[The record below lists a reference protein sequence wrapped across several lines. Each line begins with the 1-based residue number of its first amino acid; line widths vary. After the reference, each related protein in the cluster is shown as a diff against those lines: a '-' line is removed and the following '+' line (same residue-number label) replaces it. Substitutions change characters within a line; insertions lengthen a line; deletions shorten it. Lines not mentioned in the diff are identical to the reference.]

1 MHICGNIG
9 GLGSKWTPNSGAV
22 NVMLYQKVL
31 PEKNTSAAIE
41 LEAKG

>member
-1 MHICGNIG
+1 MHKCGNIG
-9 GLGSKWTPNSGAV
+9 GLSSKWTPNSGGV

-31 PEKNTSAAIE
+31 PDKNTSAATE